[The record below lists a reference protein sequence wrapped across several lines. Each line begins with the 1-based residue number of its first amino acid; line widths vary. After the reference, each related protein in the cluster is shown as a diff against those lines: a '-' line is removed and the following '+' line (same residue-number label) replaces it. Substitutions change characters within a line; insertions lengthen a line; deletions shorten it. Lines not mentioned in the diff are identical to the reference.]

1 MPSRLSAL
9 LVAVVCAL
17 LLPQSAQ
24 ASVTA
29 GELDA
34 LVDRNLDALYAHRLP
49 WGGFH
54 DPLTGPQFNYG
65 AVGLAWLAGE
75 RLPDR
80 RAAAALTLRYGTAV
94 KAPGAFQAWFEAETV
109 NAAWL
114 DGETRAVLA
123 DHLRA
128 YVAPTVGPRAQPCQR
143 RADCYNNLKL
153 VDAVASLALVRTG
166 LVSPVR
172 GTRLADPAATERATR
187 AFLDARVAAA
197 QRPDLRITGGGV
209 AAVLSDP
216 SRNPLAYHA
225 LSTAILMRAVRLSG
239 APGARAAAR
248 RALWALVGL
257 ADPRGTVAW
266 MGRGQENTWT
276 YAASVYAA
284 LAGAA
289 EFASEPALASRLRRL
304 AELSFAELLARQGPT
319 GFAVVPGPPR
329 ATLAGAD
336 KSQNTVVCN
345 GLTLV
350 FLHLAAR
357 RGGRRTDRSAP
368 VRSGRLGGPRSDRRR
383 GRRRPRLD
391 HVVRRPPRGD
401 PSTRRALRRRPAVGA
416 GARRRRLAFR
426 RRPAAEHRQREK
438 AADRGTGPDPRRP
451 DALAVWPPYGR
462 RRNDRPVRR
471 VARRR
476 RTGSRD
482 VALPRDRGRRRPA
495 DAVSVRLAPD
505 HRVGVGRARTRSPWP
520 LAARSHGA
528 LLGSGPGSAGG
539 RRLRVGGARA
549 PDRRDARDP
558 LPRSCGDDRVARDLV
573 EHPATFTGCSTR
585 LPSTGRSGVRAYVD
599 RAKRPM

>member
-1 MPSRLSAL
+1 MPSRLPAL

-34 LVDRNLDALYAHRLP
+34 LVDRNLDALYAHHLP

-239 APGARAAAR
+239 APGARLPLGARCGRWWASPTRAAPWPGWDAVR
-248 RALWALVGL
+248 RT
-257 ADPRGTVAW
+257 P
-266 MGRGQENTWT
+266 GR

-289 EFASEPALASRLRRL
+289 EFASEPAL
-304 AELSFAELLARQGPT
+304 GV
-319 GFAVVPGPPR
+319 AVAAAGG
-329 ATLAGAD
+329 TL
-336 KSQNTVVCN
+336 
-345 GLTLV
+345 
-350 FLHLAAR
+350 
-357 RGGRRTDRSAP
+357 
-368 VRSGRLGGPRSDRRR
+368 
-383 GRRRPRLD
+383 
-391 HVVRRPPRGD
+391 
-401 PSTRRALRRRPAVGA
+401 
-416 GARRRRLAFR
+416 
-426 RRPAAEHRQREK
+426 
-438 AADRGTGPDPRRP
+438 
-451 DALAVWPPYGR
+451 
-462 RRNDRPVRR
+462 VRR
-471 VARRR
+471 VAGTPGAAPGSPSFPARRERRSRAPTNR
-476 RTGSRD
+476 RT
-482 VALPRDRGRRRPA
+482 
-495 DAVSVRLAPD
+495 
-505 HRVGVGRARTRSPWP
+505 P
-520 LAARSHGA
+520 L
-528 LLGSGPGSAGG
+528 SA
-539 RRLRVGGARA
+539 
-549 PDRRDARDP
+549 
-558 LPRSCGDDRVARDLV
+558 
-573 EHPATFTGCSTR
+573 TG
-585 LPSTGRSGVRAYVD
+585 
-599 RAKRPM
+599 